1 VTFTT
6 AEAGTLV
13 VNDIPRDLVGK
24 GPWTL
29 RLEEGMSVFAQLRPT
44 VSAERRC
51 GPRSVGPFR
60 VRRDLDPVQFAN
72 FDCRDLTSD
81 SADAGL
87 DFGTDYLAAEEH
99 VREHLDDDVSIR
111 FDEPASAADHEMYG
125 RLLWIRGQ
133 GYERRGLIQDALRD
147 LERSYEYRPSA
158 TTAIDLLSA
167 EYEADPCGSLER
179 LAETEEKAVQQGVSH
194 GSREKLRAFKVF
206 MYHCR
211 YRRSGDADERALWE
225 ERLCDAISEYRRGVA
240 RGGAR
245 RYEAEVRDV
254 SGRIQ
259 CDKHR

>member
-1 VTFTT
+1 
-6 AEAGTLV
+6 
-13 VNDIPRDLVGK
+13 
-24 GPWTL
+24 
-29 RLEEGMSVFAQLRPT
+29 
-44 VSAERRC
+44 
-51 GPRSVGPFR
+51 VGPFR

-194 GSREKLRAFKVF
+194 ESREKLRAFTVF

-211 YRRSGDADERALWE
+211 YRRSSDADERALWE
-225 ERLCDAISEYRRGVA
+225 ERLCDAISEYRRGVT
-240 RGGAR
+240 RGGTR
-245 RYEAEVRDV
+245 RYQAEVGDV

-259 CDKHR
+259 CDRRR